1 MCDFQCGLLQV
12 SAMTKD
18 TQDIMARAQE
28 QSNTADAQ
36 AAELQRVRLTAVP
49 SWHRT
54 RAPGGCPCMFCCSLQ
69 AICRWYL
76 MFLNLPNV

>member
-36 AAELQRVRLTAVP
+36 AAELQRVRMLQVHHGTAQEHLVAA
-49 SWHRT
+49 
-54 RAPGGCPCMFCCSLQ
+54 RACCVARQ

-76 MFLNLPNV
+76 MFLNLPNM